1 MSLSNKWVLVTGAS
15 SGIGRKTTEYL
26 AQNGFSVYAGARKQE
41 DIDSLNKI
49 PNVTGVKLEVTSDT
63 DIQNLLPEF
72 EKTGL
77 CAVVNNAGVAK
88 GGPLMD
94 FKMEDLKFQFEVNY
108 FGINRITQAIFHFIL
123 KEK

>member
-1 MSLSNKWVLVTGAS
+1 MSLTNKWILVTGAS
-15 SGIGRKTTEYL
+15 SGIGRSIAEFL
-26 AQNGFSVYAGARKQE
+26 AEKGFSVYAGARKKE

-63 DIQNLLPEF
+63 DIQNLLPSF

-77 CAVVNNAGVAK
+77 FAVVNNAGIAK

-94 FKMEDLKFQFEVNY
+94 FKMEELKYQFEVNY
-108 FGINRITQAIFHFIL
+108 F
-123 KEK
+123 